1 MESKNDPSRYE
12 QNKVNMEE
20 ELGEMGSLEDGVEEK
35 SKDDHSQ
42 CEENKEKNA
51 EFGVNDQVHVDLKN
65 KSGRVQRQGNWK
77 GVDPVLF
84 LRDEALIM
92 SIISFYGIKE
102 TFPLRGHLVTRSED
116 TSRLKRIYYVSES
129 VSNVMK
135 MNFRSGEQIKI
146 TSIGLKLFVR
156 NMCISYT
163 LFQIPTGIILILS

>member
-1 MESKNDPSRYE
+1 M
-12 QNKVNMEE
+12 
-20 ELGEMGSLEDGVEEK
+20 
-35 SKDDHSQ
+35 
-42 CEENKEKNA
+42 
-51 EFGVNDQVHVDLKN
+51 NDQVHVDLKN
-65 KSGRVQRQGNWK
+65 KSGKVQRQGNWK